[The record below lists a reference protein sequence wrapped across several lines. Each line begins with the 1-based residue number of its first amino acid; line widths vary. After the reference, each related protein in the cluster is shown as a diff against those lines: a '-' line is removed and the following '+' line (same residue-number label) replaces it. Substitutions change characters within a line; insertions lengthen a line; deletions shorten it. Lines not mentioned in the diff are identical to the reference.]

1 MTIFLILGAVA
12 GLYVLALLFR
22 LASYALT
29 VYAGLTCA
37 FLLLRHDVGHLGAIL
52 SGLSAGIAT
61 LLIGQGLIAFVRSPM
76 LRVGI
81 AFLFAIPAGIAGFQ
95 AAHALGSLATD
106 NSMLLA
112 ILESIAAMA
121 TFLSAWR
128 SVTMSERD
136 TCVTHSLPVPWVG
149 KPPQANQCRPSDGV
163 RG

>member
-12 GLYVLALLFR
+12 GVYVLALLFR
-22 LASYALT
+22 LASYSLP

-52 SGLSAGIAT
+52 GGLSAGIAT
-61 LLIGQGLIAFVRSPM
+61 LLIGQGLIGFIRSPM
-76 LRVGI
+76 IRVGI
-81 AFLFAIPAGIAGFQ
+81 ACLFAIPAGIAGFQ

-112 ILESIAAMA
+112 ILGSIAAMA
-121 TFLSAWR
+121 TSLSAWR

-136 TCVTHSLPVPWVG
+136 TRVTSKFASPVG
-149 KPPQANQCRPSDGV
+149 GQASTGQSMSAE
-163 RG
+163 

>member
-22 LASYALT
+22 LASHALP

-52 SGLSAGIAT
+52 GGLAAGITT
-61 LLIGQGLIAFVRSPM
+61 LLIGQGLIAFIRSPM

-106 NSMLLA
+106 NSLLLA
-112 ILESIAAMA
+112 ILGSIAAMA
-121 TFLSAWR
+121 TSLSAWR

-136 TCVTHSLPVPWVG
+136 THVTSQFAGPVAG
-149 KPPQANQCRPSDGV
+149 QASTGQSMSAE
-163 RG
+163 